1 MIFPGGLPPSVPLL
15 LTGNWI
21 PLVPPALDPRNLAS
35 FPASCWASVGPGSLS
50 SSSQETLACPM
61 PWKTLAIW
69 TGLQSSY
76 STIHGP
82 LDFLDRRQ
90 MADMGPSK
98 CMLVPLRVTKGT
110 PPSSS
115 QQTEMVELT
124 RKATAISTVLSLHK
138 YFFSFPFSVC
148 LYSQSG
154 SQGSEVIA
162 WLLRNFLGNSLYGSL
177 VPHF

>member
-1 MIFPGGLPPSVPLL
+1 MFLL
-15 LTGNWI
+15 LWTQGIWPHFQ
-21 PLVPPALDPRNLAS
+21 PLAGLLLGQVLCHLVHRKHLHVLRPEKLWQSR
-35 FPASCWASVGPGSLS
+35 
-50 SSSQETLACPM
+50 
-61 PWKTLAIW
+61 W

-90 MADMGPSK
+90 MADMGPPK

-115 QQTEMVELT
+115 QQREMVELT

-138 YFFSFPFSVC
+138 YFFSFPFSVR

-154 SQGSEVIA
+154 SQGSEVTA
-162 WLLRNFLGNSLYGSL
+162 
-177 VPHF
+177 